1 MGDVDDLLGLF
12 GQAEE
17 EVVIL
22 TAVVFHP
29 LTAAAA
35 LHQGAAEDGQMT
47 DIVVGTEVVQHEVRL
62 EVVEHHVLHLA
73 LKGGLVGIDEV
84 RLLLGDGFGRIPQR
98 TGVQDVIMVQQGDVR
113 AGGHRKAVVGVA
125 GDQLVLFQL
134 LVADARVGRSAGLN
148 LLAHG
153 GVLPGV
159 HAAQLP
165 VAVGL
170 VHDGIQQLLQK
181 VQRGVVQRHH
191 DADLRPGGLVVCLP
205 DQQLH
210 RGEAVGPHRH
220 AGEERRIHTAGTGL
234 FQHTGNALGTQLV
247 QEDKE
252 REGVPELAAL
262 ADRIAGGP
270 GHLPEGGA
278 CDLVQSL
285 LQLLFVAAAQGEV
298 AAQPLDEGCFLAA
311 GTLRTDHPV
320 PQDVEFFL
328 VAADHPH
335 GAGLDSA
342 EQRRLLGTAP
352 AAPLQITVVAA
363 LGQLFRPCG
372 QGGGIGAHQQDL
384 FGQLG
389 GQFDPD
395 RVFHHQQLRL
405 GRGGRRPGVDPDAR
419 TAQRFFQQRTGLLI
433 GCKHRS
439 RLRCQLLR
447 DALCQQAAA
456 LCSLSRFLF
465 FLQLHF

>member
-1 MGDVDDLLGLF
+1 MRVHGHAAAGVMSLEGGNARVDAVGLGGDVAGRAAGAGTPVIEGVGDVDDLPGRL

-17 EVVIL
+17 ELIIL
-22 TAVVFHP
+22 TAVVLHP
-29 LTAAAA
+29 LRAACGV
-35 LHQGAAEDGQMT
+35 HQPAAEQGQVA
-47 DIVVGTEVVQHEVRL
+47 DIVVGAEVVQHEVRL

-73 LKGGLVGIDEV
+73 LEGRLIGIDEV
-84 RLLLGDGFGRIPQR
+84 GSLLCDGLGRVPEGA
-98 TGVQDVIMVQQGDVR
+98 GVEDVVVVQQGDEV
-113 AGGHRKAVVGVA
+113 AGGHLDAFVGVA
-125 GDQLVLFQL
+125 GDELILLQLP
-134 LVADARVGRSAGLN
+134 VADTRVHSGALLHHLAHTRGSAG
-148 LLAHG
+148 
-153 GVLPGV
+153 V
-159 HAAQLP
+159 HTAELP

-170 VHDGIQQLLQK
+170 VHDGIQQLFQK

-210 RGEAVGPHRH
+210 RGETVGPHRH

-234 FQHTGNALGTQLV
+234 FQHTGNALGAQLV

-278 CDLVQSL
+278 CDLVQGL

-298 AAQPLDEGCFLAA
+298 AAQPLDEGRFLAA
-311 GTLRTDHPV
+311 GALCTDHPV

-328 VAADHPH
+328 VTADHPH

-342 EQRRLLGTAP
+342 EQCRLLGTAP

-384 FGQLG
+384 FSQPG
-389 GQFDPD
+389 GQFDPG

-405 GRGGRRPGVDPDAR
+405 GR
-419 TAQRFFQQRTGLLI
+419 
-433 GCKHRS
+433 
-439 RLRCQLLR
+439 
-447 DALCQQAAA
+447 
-456 LCSLSRFLF
+456 
-465 FLQLHF
+465 